1 LTIFH
6 PWRVRTN
13 APSGNVALLTISL
26 AAMAFACAGPTMVHA
41 LSERCP
47 IRLGEAVVVQGSG
60 PVGLAAAALAQ
71 LATAATVT
79 LLGGPAS
86 RLELAAAVGIGDRH
100 LNLVESDDQA
110 AILAGLEGADLVIEC
125 TGVPHAVA
133 QGLYLPRRG
142 GDYLVVGQYTD
153 AGPVAVNPHQIVYR
167 QLNVNRF
174 LGVHRGAP
182 GRVCTAAPRAHQPLR
197 SRAPGDHPSAGR
209 QHGSARSGRNRQG
222 HEGDAGNAGIAP
234 TPT

>member
-1 LTIFH
+1 
-6 PWRVRTN
+6 
-13 APSGNVALLTISL
+13 
-26 AAMAFACAGPTMVHA
+26 MVHA

-125 TGVPHAVA
+125 TGVPHAVV
-133 QGLYLPRRG
+133 QGLYCRG
-142 GDYLVVGQYTD
+142 G
-153 AGPVAVNPHQIVYR
+153 AVTTWWSGSTPMPARWPSTPIR
-167 QLNVNRF
+167 S
-174 LGVHRGAP
+174 
-182 GRVCTAAPRAHQPLR
+182 CT
-197 SRAPGDHPSAGR
+197 
-209 QHGSARSGRNRQG
+209 GSS
-222 HEGDAGNAGIAP
+222 
-234 TPT
+234 T